1 MALKITKEQAYQR
14 GRQAATKK
22 GSADEAQQEIENGF
36 TWARNIYEGAA
47 ELDMVHE
54 ITEFSRERLASDLDL
69 TLYPECRGLADL
81 VIAERQGF
89 AEVCSDP
96 FIAAHHFDWR
106 WFVSRRLNTRF
117 VGRQPPPAQCTDF
130 WFADTAEGGP
140 IHGCN
145 RDDVLFRYGP
155 EFPRERAPKTGPG
168 EWQITGVTA
177 IGGVSASVL
186 CDEEPECLFPVDMAW
201 ITPDDCAN
209 VREHMD
215 FMSRY
220 REFWGPGNR
229 LYVDA
234 EMNFAAVEKANVRF
248 GVRYSSGCCAITAC
262 AYLTP
267 EMNAF
272 KLERDK
278 LSYAAR
284 GWSHEDNPDKRYW
297 DGCERRYRRL
307 LELVENERARG
318 ATVVGAAQIALDHA
332 VPAPDRVC
340 VAGES
345 THPDDKMLN
354 WTLSSFAR
362 CISGPNRR
370 MLFWIIDPSQ
380 PQPIYTRPCHVL
392 PGLGLEARL
401 AEWEQE
407 VADAGEIGLRPAE

>member
-1 MALKITKEQAYQR
+1 MSEEEEYVAPQA
-14 GRQAATKK
+14 T
-22 GSADEAQQEIENGF
+22 
-36 TWARNIYEGAA
+36 
-47 ELDMVHE
+47 
-54 ITEFSRERLASDLDL
+54 
-69 TLYPECRGLADL
+69 
-81 VIAERQGF
+81 
-89 AEVCSDP
+89 
-96 FIAAHHFDWR
+96 
-106 WFVSRRLNTRF
+106 
-117 VGRQPPPAQCTDF
+117 
-130 WFADTAEGGP
+130 
-140 IHGCN
+140 
-145 RDDVLFRYGP
+145 
-155 EFPRERAPKTGPG
+155 
-168 EWQITGVTA
+168 
-177 IGGVSASVL
+177 
-186 CDEEPECLFPVDMAW
+186 
-201 ITPDDCAN
+201 
-209 VREHMD
+209 
-215 FMSRY
+215 
-220 REFWGPGNR
+220 
-229 LYVDA
+229 
-234 EMNFAAVEKANVRF
+234 
-248 GVRYSSGCCAITAC
+248 
-262 AYLTP
+262 
-267 EMNAF
+267 MNAF